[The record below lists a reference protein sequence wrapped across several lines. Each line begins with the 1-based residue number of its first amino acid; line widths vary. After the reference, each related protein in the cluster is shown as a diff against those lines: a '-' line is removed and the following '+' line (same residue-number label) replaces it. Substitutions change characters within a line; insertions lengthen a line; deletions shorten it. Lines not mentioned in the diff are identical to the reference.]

1 MIESWAVANQK
12 GMVELGQLLRNPF
25 NLGEMMSPQTNSRW
39 LVLLL
44 ALYAWS
50 SGAETRDGRLPSLP
64 NCAAMKSSAVRVQAL
79 DHYVTALEDWTD
91 KTPDFM
97 ERSEAH
103 TYVTLVAAHLL
114 PEATPFRRYEQE
126 CWVFFEDARRAL
138 ADGKTQSAKQS
149 ARAWD
154 TCLAMRQDGLRAA
167 AKPFMRCLR

>member
-1 MIESWAVANQK
+1 M
-12 GMVELGQLLRNPF
+12 RN
-25 NLGEMMSPQTNSRW
+25 LAISLQMMTMLPRS
-39 LVLLL
+39 LCLLL
-44 ALYAWS
+44 TLHCFAWS
-50 SGAETRDGRLPSLP
+50 SVASAAEPHPPLP
-64 NCAAMKSSAVRVQAL
+64 NCPTKMAPAARAQTL
-79 DHYVTALEDWTD
+79 DRYVAALEHWTD

-97 ERSEAH
+97 ERSEAR

-138 ADGKTQSAKQS
+138 ADGKTQSTKQS

>member
-1 MIESWAVANQK
+1 M
-12 GMVELGQLLRNPF
+12 GLGGTVGKLEILHRSLN
-25 NLGEMMSPQTNSRW
+25 
-39 LVLLL
+39 LLL
-44 ALYAWS
+44 IMICCAWS
-50 SGAETRDGRLPSLP
+50 LTAIAADPHLPLLDCPAEAKP
-64 NCAAMKSSAVRVQAL
+64 AARAKAL
-79 DHYVTALEDWTD
+79 DRYVTALENLVD
-91 KTPDFM
+91 KTPYFM
-97 ERSEAH
+97 ERSEAG

>member
-1 MIESWAVANQK
+1 
-12 GMVELGQLLRNPF
+12 
-25 NLGEMMSPQTNSRW
+25 MSTQTNSRW

-44 ALYAWS
+44 AIYAWS
-50 SGAETRDGRLPSLP
+50 SGAETREGQLPLLP
-64 NCAAMKSSAVRVQAL
+64 NCSAIKAPAARVQAL
-79 DHYVTALEDWTD
+79 DRYLTALEDWAD

-97 ERSEAH
+97 ARSEAGA
-103 TYVTLVAAHLL
+103 YVTLVAAHLL

-138 ADGKTQSAKQS
+138 VDGKTRSAKQS

>member
-1 MIESWAVANQK
+1 MISSTKWHISIVLKTMDRQTFFRWF
-12 GMVELGQLLRNPF
+12 LLISTF
-25 NLGEMMSPQTNSRW
+25 
-39 LVLLL
+39 
-44 ALYAWS
+44 YAWS
-50 SGAETRDGRLPSLP
+50 PTVKAEKLLPPLPSCTAINTP
-64 NCAAMKSSAVRVQAL
+64 VARVQAL
-79 DHYVTALEDWTD
+79 DRYVTALEDWTD

-97 ERSEAH
+97 ARSDVG

-138 ADGKTQSAKQS
+138 ADGKTRSAKQS
-149 ARAWD
+149 VHAWD